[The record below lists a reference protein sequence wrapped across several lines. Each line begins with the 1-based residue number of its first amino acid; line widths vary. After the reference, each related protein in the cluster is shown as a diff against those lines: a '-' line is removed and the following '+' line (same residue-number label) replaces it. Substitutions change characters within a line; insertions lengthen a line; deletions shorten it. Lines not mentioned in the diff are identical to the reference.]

1 MSHTLVIV
9 ESPAKCKK
17 IEQYL
22 GPGYKCMASFG
33 HIRTLHGLESIDV
46 SKNFHPTYTALD
58 SKKQQIAKLREAIKS
73 AKNVLL
79 AADDDREGEAIAWHI
94 CKTFSLPVNT
104 TKRIIFHEVTQT
116 ALQRAVKNATIINMN
131 TVWAQQARQV
141 LDLLVGY
148 TISPILWSNIT
159 KKTKS
164 SLSAGR
170 CQTPAL
176 RLVYDNQ
183 KDIDG
188 APGDKVYQTTGYFTN
203 KNLPFQLTTQYST
216 ETEMSDFLEETV
228 NHTHLYNCGKQRK
241 VTRQPPDPFTTS
253 TLQQKAS
260 GELRFSPKQT
270 MMVCQ
275 ALYEAGYITYMRTD
289 SKTYSTEF
297 VDAVKKYAT
306 IHPKYTKYIH
316 PEVERLTTRGETSKQ
331 SKKAETDSNA
341 QEAHEAIRPTDIT
354 KTEAKDMD
362 SQQQRMYAMIW
373 RNTLESCMAPSQHQG
388 VTAMITAPTPKITPK
403 TTQKTTL
410 LKHEYRYSTE
420 RIVFPGWKIVGGYEE
435 DDSLFTYLQTIKAN
449 TVLPYKKMTSQ
460 VSMKNLKSHYTEAR
474 LVQLLEKQGI
484 GRPSTFSSLIDKI
497 QERNYVKKTNI
508 EGKTIACID
517 FELENDELSQIETER
532 EFGGEHSKLVIQPI
546 GVLVIEFLMKHFD
559 KLFDYDYTKKMEDT
573 LDMIAKGNKVWHTLC
588 AECYEDMNSQAAA
601 LTTKDKAVIKID
613 DKHTYMVGKF
623 GPVIRCSATATETA
637 TSTTKKQKQKQ
648 KDTFLSVRED
658 IDIEKLRRGEYTLDD
673 IVVQDTRYKRVLGT
687 YKNTDVILQEGKY
700 GLYVSWNKVNKSV
713 SLQELDK
720 TREEVT
726 LEDVVSETKNIFEAM
741 KPSVP
746 ERNLGIYQSP
756 TQKVAKKDAA
766 VIVRD
771 GKFGL
776 YARWNKRN
784 VSVSKLNKD
793 IDEIKLSDVIQFLDG
808 VPQGKSY
815 KSRYKK

>member
-22 GPGYKCMASFG
+22 GPGYRCIASFG
-33 HIRTLHGLESIDV
+33 HIRTLRGLESIDV
-46 SKNFHPTYTALD
+46 SKDFHPTYTALE
-58 SKKQQIAKLREAIKS
+58 SKKQQIAKLRQAIKS
-73 AKNVLL
+73 AKTVLL

-104 TKRIIFHEVTQT
+104 TKRIIFHEITQT
-116 ALQRAVKNATIINMN
+116 ALQRAVKNATTINMN

-148 TISPILWSNIT
+148 TISPILWNNIT

-183 KDIDG
+183 KEIDG
-188 APGDKVYQTTGYFTN
+188 VPGDKVYQTTGYFTH

-228 NHTHLYNCGKQRK
+228 NHEHVYQCGKPRN
-241 VTRQPPDPFTTS
+241 VTKQPPEPFTTS

-270 MMVCQ
+270 MIICQ

-289 SKTYSTEF
+289 SKTYSKEF
-297 VDAVKKYAT
+297 VDAVKKYVT
-306 IHPKYTKYIH
+306 TQPKYTKYIH
-316 PEVERLTTRGETSKQ
+316 PEVDRLTIRGEAAKHTKQ
-331 SKKAETDSNA
+331 TKHTKKAQAEPDSNA

-388 VTAMITAPTPKITPK
+388 VTASISAPIIATQNTTNSKK
-403 TTQKTTL
+403 TQTQKT
-410 LKHEYRYSTE
+410 KHEYRYSTE
-420 RIVFPGWKIVGGYEE
+420 ITIFPGWKIVSGYEE

-449 TVLPYKKMTSQ
+449 TVLPYKKITSQ
-460 VSMKNLKSHYTEAR
+460 VSMKNLKAHYTEAR

-508 EGKTIACID
+508 SGKKITCID
-517 FELENDELSQIETER
+517 FELEDDELSQIETQR
-532 EFGGEHSKLVIQPI
+532 EFGGERAKLVIQPI
-546 GVLVIEFLMKHFD
+546 GTLVIEFLMKHFD
-559 KLFDYDYTKKMEDT
+559 DLFQYDYTKHMEDT
-573 LDMIAKGNKVWHTLC
+573 LDMIAQGNKVWHTLC
-588 AECYEDMNSQAAA
+588 QQCYADMHRQAAA
-601 LTTKDKAVIKID
+601 LTTKDKAIIKID
-613 DKHTYMVGKF
+613 ETHTYMVGKY
-623 GPVIRCSATATETA
+623 GPVIRCANP
-637 TSTTKKQKQKQ
+637 KKRG

-658 IDIEKLRRGEYTLDD
+658 IDIEKLRRGEYLLEE
-673 IVVQDTRYKRVLGT
+673 IVAQDTRYKRVLGT
-687 YKNTDVILQEGKY
+687 YKNNNVVLQEGKY
-700 GLYVSWNKVNKSV
+700 GLYVSWTTVNKSV
-713 SLQELDK
+713 SLQELNK

-726 LEDVVSETKNIFEAM
+726 LEDIVTETKNIFEVTSAQKM
-741 KPSVP
+741 TVP

-756 TQKVAKKDAA
+756 NQKVAKKDAV
-766 VIVRD
+766 VILRD
-771 GKFGL
+771 GKYGL
-776 YARWNKRN
+776 YVRWNKRN

-793 IDEIKLSDVIQFLDG
+793 IDEIKLVDVTQFLDG
-808 VPQGKSY
+808 VPQGKS
-815 KSRYKK
+815 RYKK